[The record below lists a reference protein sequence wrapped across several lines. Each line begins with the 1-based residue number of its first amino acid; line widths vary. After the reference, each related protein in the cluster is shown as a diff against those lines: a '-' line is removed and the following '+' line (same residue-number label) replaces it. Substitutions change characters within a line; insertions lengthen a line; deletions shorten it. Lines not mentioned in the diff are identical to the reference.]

1 MRCNMWYKRNKIMSI
16 LFSLAVIQ
24 NIFNLGHNILEFY
37 KVLTQTETKRDILC
51 SKLGIRVASRVAQRL
66 KT

>member
-1 MRCNMWYKRNKIMSI
+1 MQCNMWYKRNKIISI

-37 KVLTQTETKRDILC
+37 KVLIQTETKGDI
-51 SKLGIRVASRVAQRL
+51 
-66 KT
+66 